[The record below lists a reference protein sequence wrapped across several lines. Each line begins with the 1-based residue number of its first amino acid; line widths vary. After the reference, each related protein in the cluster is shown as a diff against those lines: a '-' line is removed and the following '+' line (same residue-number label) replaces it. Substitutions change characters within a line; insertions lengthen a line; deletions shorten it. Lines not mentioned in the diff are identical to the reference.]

1 MFRVKKKKVQAN
13 GAVELKKKNNKTI
26 SKIISRPVIG
36 KEVRQYAHI
45 VPKTSNVAPTTGS
58 VESKK
63 KHPPKVVPKSTEG
76 LKILSDYEKRI
87 QQNIEERKKVFEM
100 LKLNEAKLALK
111 ETYDDSA
118 PTEAQIEAPLAIS
131 ILPPAPPPVSTPIL
145 PPASTSPALVI
156 EERTPKI
163 QTR

>member
-1 MFRVKKKKVQAN
+1 
-13 GAVELKKKNNKTI
+13 
-26 SKIISRPVIG
+26 
-36 KEVRQYAHI
+36 
-45 VPKTSNVAPTTGS
+45 
-58 VESKK
+58 
-63 KHPPKVVPKSTEG
+63 
-76 LKILSDYEKRI
+76 
-87 QQNIEERKKVFEM
+87 M

-145 PPASTSPALVI
+145 PPAPTPPALVI